1 MGSHSHPKNPQPEK
15 LLTMIRSIME
25 VGICLYINSRNK
37 MDECDSRYTKSAQI
51 ATRTTSVNICVIKR
65 YIYIYKSTTI

>member
-1 MGSHSHPKNPQPEK
+1 
-15 LLTMIRSIME
+15 
-25 VGICLYINSRNK
+25 

-65 YIYIYKSTTI
+65 SNVHSRLSPSWVHIYINILFAGSLLWP

>member
-1 MGSHSHPKNPQPEK
+1 MFSTISKNTNK
-15 LLTMIRSIME
+15 NCAKMLMR
-25 VGICLYINSRNK
+25 NNNNNNNK

-65 YIYIYKSTTI
+65 SNVHSQLSP